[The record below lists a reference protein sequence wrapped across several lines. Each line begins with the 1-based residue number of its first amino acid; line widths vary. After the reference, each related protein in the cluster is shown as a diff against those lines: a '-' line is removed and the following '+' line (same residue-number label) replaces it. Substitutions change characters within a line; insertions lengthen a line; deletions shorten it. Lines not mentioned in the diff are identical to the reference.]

1 MTQSKSRKPV
11 EAVLPEALVAE
22 ILMAVPPRAP
32 SVKRTATM
40 RQSLL
45 SKIHAEARE
54 RAAIEAAGEMR
65 IVRADE
71 GKWINFADNVA
82 MKVLADDGDTR
93 TWLARFQPGGRIPA
107 HMQTGDE
114 EAIILDGWC
123 TVGGEVLKKGDYQ
136 WVPKGDRH
144 SEIISPEGCLIFV
157 RSHSEKRSAAELNA
171 TRW

>member
-1 MTQSKSRKPV
+1 MTQSKSKKTV
-11 EAVLPEALVAE
+11 ESVLPETLMVE
-22 ILMAVPPRAP
+22 MLMAMPPKSPQA
-32 SVKRTATM
+32 KRTAAM
-40 RQSLL
+40 KKSLL
-45 SKIHAEARE
+45 AKIGAQARE
-54 RAAIEAAGEMR
+54 SAAINAAVEMR

-71 GKWINFADNVA
+71 GKWFNFADNVA

-123 TVGGEVLKKGDYQ
+123 TVGGEVLRKGDYQ

-144 SEIISPEGCLIFV
+144 GEIVSPEGCLIFV
-157 RSHSEKRSAAELNA
+157 RSHSEKRSAAELRLA
-171 TRW
+171 R